1 MKKLYLFIMFAVL
14 ASLGF
19 ANAATVT
26 DVLTAKLFTATGSSY
41 TDFSNVTVT
50 SSAVYAGN
58 SAKSDAGAIQLRSK
72 KNNSGIVTTASAGTV
87 RKITVVWDDATASGR
102 TIDVYGKS
110 TAYSSDTDLFG
121 SADVQGVLIGSIA
134 KGKSELVVEGDY
146 QFIGIRSNFGAIY
159 VTSISVEWEAGST
172 PAKLKAPVISGVENG
187 VEYKSAKVAISYPAG
202 ATSMTWAVTKDGA
215 AWKGGDATS
224 AVSVDVTEDGSYEVS
239 ASATDGAT
247 TKTAENVT
255 FTIKAPTVPTVGYE
269 AMDVANVKEGNYII
283 VGENDGK
290 FYMMKNETY
299 SVNYVAATE
308 TTLNGT
314 ESFSSANLFTIK
326 KQGEGYTIQS
336 ADGKYVTVEKS
347 TNGTKTFYNLRV
359 GKDAS
364 DAVWKFADA
373 TGGKVQATY
382 GEFTNFMS
390 FIWYSKVEPGVP
402 EFSTGYQDSHIR
414 PAFYY
419 VGDVTPVE
427 PEAVKV
433 ASIAEFYTKGLA
445 DSGPEYEFTCPLTS
459 TYQSGKNLYVT
470 DGTDGMLI
478 YGQPDKVCVN
488 GFVLAPGVKGKFSN
502 FNGSY
507 QLTDAVLTEITDNGK
522 GVAPEEMT
530 IAGITAEKQNRYVV
544 IRNAM
549 LDTEDG
555 VTTLFDDTG
564 TIVAFDKGFI
574 AFPADESKIY
584 DVTAMTAY
592 FKGQVQVYP
601 VNFTEIPKDVVQE
614 PGIGISGYPLN
625 PDSDEHIYY
634 GEVEVIVMK
643 SDDVASIHAVVTKDG
658 VEVDN
663 VTATEEWRKT
673 YSEVGKYLIS
683 ATATNGSLT
692 SAPIEAEFEIVP
704 EPVITAPTFSL
715 AEGTYTGTQIV
726 TIEGYRGSMIVGTC
740 NDDDVYDYSPCDV
753 TLAAPATGEITYVL
767 TVHSEL
773 GEKQGEESTATYVIK
788 AGEPAAEGAFHLV
801 TSAEM
806 LKEGAKVILVSE
818 TNAMSTVQNV
828 KNAAKQY
835 RQSTT
840 VVVDGNVV
848 PSVGTD
854 VAVFTVGK
862 DGDNYTFYNAA
873 TKTETGAAMPGY
885 LCAVSNEKNALGV
898 ESTLSDN
905 GKWSVEFAGSTVKM
919 LAQGEFTRN
928 LLQFNYN
935 GFRCYKPST
944 TTIDTKLSI
953 YCQVESG
960 VDDATADMVKIIG
973 EEGAIRVVAESADV
987 TVYTMTGQTVAVAAV
1002 DGEATICLA
1011 AGFYIVRVGGT
1022 TVKVV
1027 VK

>member
-1 MKKLYLFIMFAVL
+1 MFAVL

-26 DVLTAKLFTATGSSY
+26 DVLTAKLFTATGNSY

-159 VTSISVEWEAGST
+159 VTSISVEWETGST

-255 FTIKAPTVPTVGYE
+255 FTIKAPAAPTVGYE

-326 KQGEGYTIQS
+326 EQGEGYTIQS

-347 TNGTKTFYNLRV
+347 TNGTKTYYNLRV

-390 FIWYSKVEPGVP
+390 FIWYAKVEPGVP

-445 DSGPEYEFTCPLTS
+445 DSGPEYEFTCPLTA

-507 QLTDAVLTEITDNGK
+507 QLTNAVLTEITDNGK
-522 GVAPEEMT
+522 GVAPEEMEHAVHELIKRAIKKHKRVIFNGNGYTDEWIAEAEARGLYNLKSTPDALPMWIADKNVELFTSHKIFTKEEIHSRYEIWLENYSKT
-530 IAGITAEKQNRYVV
+530 INIESNTMAEMVQKDLLPSVLTYMEQIASTASMKTSVVPGISTESEAALLTKLTDLAGKMTAGLETLK
-544 IRNAM
+544 ADTAKA
-549 LDTEDG
+549 LATED
-555 VTTLFDDTG
+555 VLECAKAYQSVVLADMETLRAACD
-564 TIVAFDKGFI
+564 
-574 AFPADESKIY
+574 
-584 DVTAMTAY
+584 
-592 FKGQVQVYP
+592 
-601 VNFTEIPKDVVQE
+601 
-614 PGIGISGYPLN
+614 
-625 PDSDEHIYY
+625 
-634 GEVEVIVMK
+634 
-643 SDDVASIHAVVTKDG
+643 
-658 VEVDN
+658 
-663 VTATEEWRKT
+663 
-673 YSEVGKYLIS
+673 
-683 ATATNGSLT
+683 
-692 SAPIEAEFEIVP
+692 EAETLIP
-704 EPVITAPTFSL
+704 DALLPYPTYGKLLFS
-715 AEGTYTGTQIV
+715 I
-726 TIEGYRGSMIVGTC
+726 
-740 NDDDVYDYSPCDV
+740 
-753 TLAAPATGEITYVL
+753 
-767 TVHSEL
+767 
-773 GEKQGEESTATYVIK
+773 
-788 AGEPAAEGAFHLV
+788 
-801 TSAEM
+801 
-806 LKEGAKVILVSE
+806 
-818 TNAMSTVQNV
+818 
-828 KNAAKQY
+828 
-835 RQSTT
+835 
-840 VVVDGNVV
+840 
-848 PSVGTD
+848 
-854 VAVFTVGK
+854 
-862 DGDNYTFYNAA
+862 
-873 TKTETGAAMPGY
+873 
-885 LCAVSNEKNALGV
+885 
-898 ESTLSDN
+898 
-905 GKWSVEFAGSTVKM
+905 
-919 LAQGEFTRN
+919 
-928 LLQFNYN
+928 
-935 GFRCYKPST
+935 
-944 TTIDTKLSI
+944 
-953 YCQVESG
+953 
-960 VDDATADMVKIIG
+960 
-973 EEGAIRVVAESADV
+973 
-987 TVYTMTGQTVAVAAV
+987 
-1002 DGEATICLA
+1002 
-1011 AGFYIVRVGGT
+1011 
-1022 TVKVV
+1022 
-1027 VK
+1027 

>member
-1 MKKLYLFIMFAVL
+1 MFAVL

-26 DVLTAKLFTATGSSY
+26 DVLTAKLFTATSNSY

-172 PAKLKAPVISGVENG
+172 PAELKAPVISGVENG

-224 AVSVDVTEDGSYEVS
+224 AVSVDVTED
-239 ASATDGAT
+239 
-247 TKTAENVT
+247 
-255 FTIKAPTVPTVGYE
+255 
-269 AMDVANVKEGNYII
+269 
-283 VGENDGK
+283 
-290 FYMMKNETY
+290 
-299 SVNYVAATE
+299 
-308 TTLNGT
+308 
-314 ESFSSANLFTIK
+314 
-326 KQGEGYTIQS
+326 
-336 ADGKYVTVEKS
+336 
-347 TNGTKTFYNLRV
+347 
-359 GKDAS
+359 
-364 DAVWKFADA
+364 
-373 TGGKVQATY
+373 
-382 GEFTNFMS
+382 
-390 FIWYSKVEPGVP
+390 
-402 EFSTGYQDSHIR
+402 
-414 PAFYY
+414 
-419 VGDVTPVE
+419 
-427 PEAVKV
+427 
-433 ASIAEFYTKGLA
+433 
-445 DSGPEYEFTCPLTS
+445 
-459 TYQSGKNLYVT
+459 
-470 DGTDGMLI
+470 
-478 YGQPDKVCVN
+478 
-488 GFVLAPGVKGKFSN
+488 
-502 FNGSY
+502 
-507 QLTDAVLTEITDNGK
+507 
-522 GVAPEEMT
+522 
-530 IAGITAEKQNRYVV
+530 
-544 IRNAM
+544 
-549 LDTEDG
+549 
-555 VTTLFDDTG
+555 
-564 TIVAFDKGFI
+564 
-574 AFPADESKIY
+574 
-584 DVTAMTAY
+584 
-592 FKGQVQVYP
+592 
-601 VNFTEIPKDVVQE
+601 
-614 PGIGISGYPLN
+614 
-625 PDSDEHIYY
+625 
-634 GEVEVIVMK
+634 
-643 SDDVASIHAVVTKDG
+643 
-658 VEVDN
+658 
-663 VTATEEWRKT
+663 
-673 YSEVGKYLIS
+673 
-683 ATATNGSLT
+683 GSLT

-1002 DGEATICLA
+1002 DGEATIRLA
-1011 AGFYIVRVGGT
+1011 AGFYIVRVGST

>member
-1 MKKLYLFIMFAVL
+1 MFAVL

-26 DVLTAKLFTATGSSY
+26 DVLTAKLFTATENSY

-50 SSAVYAGN
+50 SAAVYAGN
-58 SAKSDAGAIQLRSK
+58 SAKSKTGAIQLRSK
-72 KNNSGIVTTASAGTV
+72 NNNSGIVTTASAGTV
-87 RKITVVWDDATASGR
+87 KKITVVWDDATAGGR

-172 PAKLKAPVISGVENG
+172 STELKAPVISGVENG

-215 AWKGGDATS
+215 AWKGGNATS

-239 ASATDGAT
+239 ASATDGTT
-247 TKTAENVT
+247 TKTAENVA
-255 FTIKAPTVPTVGYE
+255 FTIKAPAAPTVGYE

-283 VGENDGK
+283 VGENEGK
-290 FYMMKNETY
+290 FYMMKNEAYMT
-299 SVNYVAATE
+299 NYVAATE

-314 ESFSSANLFTIK
+314 ESFTSANLFTIK

-336 ADGKYVTVEKS
+336 ADGKFVTIEKS
-347 TNGTKTFYNLRV
+347 TNGTKTYYNLRV

-390 FIWYSKVEPGVP
+390 FIWYAKTGVP

-445 DSGPEYEFTCPLTS
+445 NAEAEYEFTCPLTA

-478 YGQPDKVCVN
+478 YGQSDKVCVN

-507 QLTDAVLTEITDNGK
+507 QLTNAVLTEITDSDK

-530 IAGITAEKQNRYVV
+530 VAGITAEKQNRYVV
-544 IRNAM
+544 IRNAR
-549 LDTEDG
+549 LGTAEG
-555 VTTLFDDTG
+555 VTTLFDATG

-574 AFPADESKIY
+574 AFPTDGSKIY

-592 FKGQVQVYP
+592 FNGQVQVYP
-601 VNFTEIPKDVVQE
+601 VDFTEIPGESVLE
-614 PGIGISGYPLN
+614 PSIGVSGFPLN
-625 PDSDEHIYY
+625 PNSDEHVYY
-634 GEVEVIVMK
+634 GEVSVVVVK
-643 SDDVASIHAVVTKDG
+643 SDDVDSIHVVATKDG

-663 VTATEEWRKT
+663 AISTKNWDKV

-683 ATATNGSLT
+683 ATATKGSLT
-692 SAPIEAEFEIVP
+692 SAPIEVEIEIVP
-704 EPVITAPTFSL
+704 EPVLTAPTFSL
-715 AEGTYTGTQIV
+715 AEGTYTGTQVV
-726 TIEGYRGSMIVGTC
+726 TIEGYENSMIVGTC
-740 NDDDVYDYSPCDV
+740 NNDDVYDYSPCDV

-773 GEKQGEESTATYVIK
+773 GEKQSEESTATYVIK
-788 AGEPAAEGAFHLV
+788 AGEPAAKGGFQLV
-801 TSAEM
+801 SSAEM
-806 LKEGAKVILVSE
+806 LKEGSKVILVSG

-828 KNAAKQY
+828 KDAAKQY
-835 RQSTT
+835 RQNTT
-840 VVVDGNVV
+840 VVVEGNVV
-848 PSVGTD
+848 PAIGSD

-898 ESTLSDN
+898 EETLSDN
-905 GKWSVEFAGSTVKM
+905 GKWRVEFDGSAVKM
-919 LAQGEFTRN
+919 LAQGGFIRN

-935 GFRCYKPST
+935 GFRCYNPST

-953 YCQVESG
+953 YCQAESG
-960 VDDATADMVKIIG
+960 VNDVATGMVKIAG

-987 TVYTMTGQTVAVAAV
+987 AVYTLTGQKVAAAAV
-1002 DGEATICLA
+1002 EGEATIRLA
-1011 AGFYIVRVGGT
+1011 AGLYIVRAGGT

>member
-26 DVLTAKLFTATGSSY
+26 DVLTAKLFTATGNSY

-159 VTSISVEWEAGST
+159 VTSISVEWETGST

-255 FTIKAPTVPTVGYE
+255 FTIKAPAAPTVGYE

-347 TNGTKTFYNLRV
+347 TNGTKTYYNLRV

-390 FIWYSKVEPGVP
+390 FIWYAKVEPGVP

-445 DSGPEYEFTCPLTS
+445 DSGPEYEFTCPLTA

-507 QLTDAVLTEITDNGK
+507 QLTNAVLTEITDNGK

-530 IAGITAEKQNRYVV
+530 IDVWG
-544 IRNAM
+544 
-549 LDTEDG
+549 TER
-555 VTTLFDDTG
+555 
-564 TIVAFDKGFI
+564 
-574 AFPADESKIY
+574 S
-584 DVTAMTAY
+584 
-592 FKGQVQVYP
+592 VY
-601 VNFTEIPKDVVQE
+601 E
-614 PGIGISGYPLN
+614 
-625 PDSDEHIYY
+625 
-634 GEVEVIVMK
+634 
-643 SDDVASIHAVVTKDG
+643 
-658 VEVDN
+658 
-663 VTATEEWRKT
+663 
-673 YSEVGKYLIS
+673 
-683 ATATNGSLT
+683 
-692 SAPIEAEFEIVP
+692 
-704 EPVITAPTFSL
+704 
-715 AEGTYTGTQIV
+715 
-726 TIEGYRGSMIVGTC
+726 
-740 NDDDVYDYSPCDV
+740 
-753 TLAAPATGEITYVL
+753 
-767 TVHSEL
+767 
-773 GEKQGEESTATYVIK
+773 
-788 AGEPAAEGAFHLV
+788 
-801 TSAEM
+801 
-806 LKEGAKVILVSE
+806 
-818 TNAMSTVQNV
+818 
-828 KNAAKQY
+828 
-835 RQSTT
+835 
-840 VVVDGNVV
+840 
-848 PSVGTD
+848 SVG
-854 VAVFTVGK
+854 
-862 DGDNYTFYNAA
+862 
-873 TKTETGAAMPGY
+873 
-885 LCAVSNEKNALGV
+885 
-898 ESTLSDN
+898 
-905 GKWSVEFAGSTVKM
+905 
-919 LAQGEFTRN
+919 
-928 LLQFNYN
+928 
-935 GFRCYKPST
+935 
-944 TTIDTKLSI
+944 
-953 YCQVESG
+953 
-960 VDDATADMVKIIG
+960 
-973 EEGAIRVVAESADV
+973 
-987 TVYTMTGQTVAVAAV
+987 
-1002 DGEATICLA
+1002 
-1011 AGFYIVRVGGT
+1011 
-1022 TVKVV
+1022 
-1027 VK
+1027 

>member
-26 DVLTAKLFTATGSSY
+26 DVLTAKLFTATENSY
-41 TDFSNVTVT
+41 TDFSNVTAT

-58 SAKSDAGAIQLRSK
+58 SAKSKTGAIQLRSK
-72 KNNSGIVTTASAGTV
+72 NNNSGIVTTASAGTV

-255 FTIKAPTVPTVGYE
+255 FTIKAPAAPTVGYE

-326 KQGEGYTIQS
+326 KHGEGYTIQS

-347 TNGTKTFYNLRV
+347 TNGTKTYYNLRV
-359 GKDAS
+359 GKDVS

-390 FIWYSKVEPGVP
+390 FIWYAKTGVP

-433 ASIAEFYTKGLA
+433 VSIAEFYTKGLA
-445 DSGPEYEFTCPLTS
+445 NAEAEYEFTCPLTA

-478 YGQPDKVCVN
+478 YGQSDKVCVN

-507 QLTDAVLTEITDNGK
+507 QLTNAVLTEITDSDK

-530 IAGITAEKQNRYVV
+530 VAGITAEKQNRYVV
-544 IRNAM
+544 IRNAR
-549 LDTEDG
+549 LGTAEG
-555 VTTLFDDTG
+555 VTTLFDATG

-574 AFPADESKIY
+574 AFPTDGSKIY

-592 FKGQVQVYP
+592 FNGQVQVYP
-601 VNFTEIPKDVVQE
+601 VDFTEIPGESVLE
-614 PGIGISGYPLN
+614 PSIGVSGFPLN
-625 PDSDEHIYY
+625 PNSDEHVYY
-634 GEVEVIVMK
+634 GEVSVVVVK
-643 SDDVASIHAVVTKDG
+643 SDDVDSIHVVATKDG

-663 VTATEEWRKT
+663 AISTKNWDKE

-683 ATATNGSLT
+683 ATATKGSLT
-692 SAPIEAEFEIVP
+692 SAPIEVEIEIVP
-704 EPVITAPTFSL
+704 EPVLTAPTFSL
-715 AEGTYTGTQIV
+715 AEGTYTGTQVV
-726 TIEGYRGSMIVGTC
+726 TIEGYENSMIVGTC
-740 NDDDVYDYSPCDV
+740 NNDDVYDYSPCDV

-773 GEKQGEESTATYVIK
+773 GEKQSEESTATYVIK
-788 AGEPAAEGAFHLV
+788 AGEPAAKGGFQLV
-801 TSAEM
+801 SSAEM
-806 LKEGAKVILVSE
+806 LKEGSKVILVSG

-835 RQSTT
+835 RQNTT
-840 VVVDGNVV
+840 VVVEGNVV
-848 PSVGTD
+848 PAIGSD

-898 ESTLSDN
+898 EETLSDN
-905 GKWSVEFAGSTVKM
+905 GKWRVEFDGSAVKM
-919 LAQGEFTRN
+919 LAQGGFTRN

-935 GFRCYKPST
+935 GFRCYNPST

-953 YCQVESG
+953 YCQAESG
-960 VDDATADMVKIIG
+960 VNDVATGMVKIAG

-987 TVYTMTGQTVAVAAV
+987 AVYTLTGQKVAAAAV
-1002 DGEATICLA
+1002 EGEATIRLA
-1011 AGFYIVRVGGT
+1011 AGLYIVRAGGT

>member
-26 DVLTAKLFTATGSSY
+26 DVLTAKLFTATSNSY

-172 PAKLKAPVISGVENG
+172 PAELKAPVISGVENG

-224 AVSVDVTEDGSYEVS
+224 AVSVDVTED
-239 ASATDGAT
+239 
-247 TKTAENVT
+247 
-255 FTIKAPTVPTVGYE
+255 
-269 AMDVANVKEGNYII
+269 
-283 VGENDGK
+283 
-290 FYMMKNETY
+290 
-299 SVNYVAATE
+299 
-308 TTLNGT
+308 
-314 ESFSSANLFTIK
+314 
-326 KQGEGYTIQS
+326 
-336 ADGKYVTVEKS
+336 
-347 TNGTKTFYNLRV
+347 
-359 GKDAS
+359 
-364 DAVWKFADA
+364 
-373 TGGKVQATY
+373 
-382 GEFTNFMS
+382 
-390 FIWYSKVEPGVP
+390 
-402 EFSTGYQDSHIR
+402 
-414 PAFYY
+414 
-419 VGDVTPVE
+419 
-427 PEAVKV
+427 
-433 ASIAEFYTKGLA
+433 
-445 DSGPEYEFTCPLTS
+445 
-459 TYQSGKNLYVT
+459 
-470 DGTDGMLI
+470 
-478 YGQPDKVCVN
+478 
-488 GFVLAPGVKGKFSN
+488 
-502 FNGSY
+502 
-507 QLTDAVLTEITDNGK
+507 
-522 GVAPEEMT
+522 
-530 IAGITAEKQNRYVV
+530 
-544 IRNAM
+544 
-549 LDTEDG
+549 
-555 VTTLFDDTG
+555 
-564 TIVAFDKGFI
+564 
-574 AFPADESKIY
+574 
-584 DVTAMTAY
+584 
-592 FKGQVQVYP
+592 
-601 VNFTEIPKDVVQE
+601 
-614 PGIGISGYPLN
+614 
-625 PDSDEHIYY
+625 
-634 GEVEVIVMK
+634 
-643 SDDVASIHAVVTKDG
+643 
-658 VEVDN
+658 
-663 VTATEEWRKT
+663 
-673 YSEVGKYLIS
+673 
-683 ATATNGSLT
+683 GSLT

-1002 DGEATICLA
+1002 DGEATIRLA
-1011 AGFYIVRVGGT
+1011 AGFYIVRVGST

>member
-26 DVLTAKLFTATGSSY
+26 DVLTAKLFTATENSY
-41 TDFSNVTVT
+41 TDFSNVTAT

-58 SAKSDAGAIQLRSK
+58 SAKSKTGAIQLRSK
-72 KNNSGIVTTASAGTV
+72 NNNSGIVTTASAGTV

-134 KGKSELVVEGDY
+134 KGKSELVVEDDY

-255 FTIKAPTVPTVGYE
+255 FTIKAPVAPTVGYE

-347 TNGTKTFYNLRV
+347 TNGTKTYYNLRV

-390 FIWYSKVEPGVP
+390 FIWYAKVEPGVP

-445 DSGPEYEFTCPLTS
+445 DSGPEYEFTCPLTA

-502 FNGSY
+502 FNGTY
-507 QLTDAVLTEITDNGK
+507 QLTNAVLTEITDNGK
-522 GVAPEEMT
+522 GVAP
-530 IAGITAEKQNRYVV
+530 
-544 IRNAM
+544 
-549 LDTEDG
+549 
-555 VTTLFDDTG
+555 
-564 TIVAFDKGFI
+564 
-574 AFPADESKIY
+574 
-584 DVTAMTAY
+584 
-592 FKGQVQVYP
+592 
-601 VNFTEIPKDVVQE
+601 
-614 PGIGISGYPLN
+614 
-625 PDSDEHIYY
+625 
-634 GEVEVIVMK
+634 
-643 SDDVASIHAVVTKDG
+643 
-658 VEVDN
+658 
-663 VTATEEWRKT
+663 
-673 YSEVGKYLIS
+673 
-683 ATATNGSLT
+683 
-692 SAPIEAEFEIVP
+692 
-704 EPVITAPTFSL
+704 
-715 AEGTYTGTQIV
+715 
-726 TIEGYRGSMIVGTC
+726 
-740 NDDDVYDYSPCDV
+740 
-753 TLAAPATGEITYVL
+753 
-767 TVHSEL
+767 
-773 GEKQGEESTATYVIK
+773 
-788 AGEPAAEGAFHLV
+788 
-801 TSAEM
+801 
-806 LKEGAKVILVSE
+806 
-818 TNAMSTVQNV
+818 
-828 KNAAKQY
+828 
-835 RQSTT
+835 
-840 VVVDGNVV
+840 
-848 PSVGTD
+848 
-854 VAVFTVGK
+854 
-862 DGDNYTFYNAA
+862 
-873 TKTETGAAMPGY
+873 
-885 LCAVSNEKNALGV
+885 
-898 ESTLSDN
+898 
-905 GKWSVEFAGSTVKM
+905 
-919 LAQGEFTRN
+919 
-928 LLQFNYN
+928 
-935 GFRCYKPST
+935 
-944 TTIDTKLSI
+944 
-953 YCQVESG
+953 
-960 VDDATADMVKIIG
+960 
-973 EEGAIRVVAESADV
+973 
-987 TVYTMTGQTVAVAAV
+987 
-1002 DGEATICLA
+1002 
-1011 AGFYIVRVGGT
+1011 
-1022 TVKVV
+1022 
-1027 VK
+1027 

>member
-1 MKKLYLFIMFAVL
+1 MKKLYLLIMFAVL

-26 DVLTAKLFTATGSSY
+26 DVLTAKLFTATENSY

-50 SSAVYAGN
+50 SAAVYAGN
-58 SAKSDAGAIQLRSK
+58 SAKSKTGAIQLRSK
-72 KNNSGIVTTASAGTV
+72 NNNSGIVTTASAGTV
-87 RKITVVWDDATASGR
+87 KKITVVWDDATASGR

-172 PAKLKAPVISGVENG
+172 STELKAPVISGVENG

-239 ASATDGAT
+239 ASATDGTT
-247 TKTAENVT
+247 TKTAENVA
-255 FTIKAPTVPTVGYE
+255 FTIKAPAAPTVGYE

-283 VGENDGK
+283 VGENEGK
-290 FYMMKNETY
+290 FYMMKNEAYMT
-299 SVNYVAATE
+299 NYVAATE

-336 ADGKYVTVEKS
+336 ADGKFVTIEKS
-347 TNGTKTFYNLRV
+347 TNGTKTYYNLRV

-390 FIWYSKVEPGVP
+390 FIWYAKTGVP

-445 DSGPEYEFTCPLTS
+445 NAEAEYEFTCPLTA

-478 YGQPDKVCVN
+478 YGQSDKVCVN

-507 QLTDAVLTEITDNGK
+507 QLTNAVLTEITDSDK

-530 IAGITAEKQNRYVV
+530 VAGITAEKQNRYVV
-544 IRNAM
+544 IRNAR
-549 LDTEDG
+549 LGTAEG
-555 VTTLFDDTG
+555 VTTLFDATG

-574 AFPADESKIY
+574 AFPTDGSKIY

-592 FKGQVQVYP
+592 FNGQVQVYP
-601 VNFTEIPKDVVQE
+601 VDFTEIPGESVLE
-614 PGIGISGYPLN
+614 PSIGVSGFPLN
-625 PDSDEHIYY
+625 PNSDEHVYY
-634 GEVEVIVMK
+634 GEVSVVVVK
-643 SDDVASIHAVVTKDG
+643 SDDVDSIHVVATKDG

-663 VTATEEWRKT
+663 AISTKNWDKV

-683 ATATNGSLT
+683 ATATKGSLT
-692 SAPIEAEFEIVP
+692 SAPIEVEIEIVP
-704 EPVITAPTFSL
+704 EPVLTAPTFSL
-715 AEGTYTGTQIV
+715 AEGTYTGTQVV
-726 TIEGYRGSMIVGTC
+726 TIEGYENSMIVGTC
-740 NDDDVYDYSPCDV
+740 NNDDVYDYSPCDV

-773 GEKQGEESTATYVIK
+773 GEKQSEESTATYVIK
-788 AGEPAAEGAFHLV
+788 AGEPAAKGGFQLV
-801 TSAEM
+801 SSAEM
-806 LKEGAKVILVSE
+806 LKEGSKVILVSG

-828 KNAAKQY
+828 KDAAKQY
-835 RQSTT
+835 RQNTT
-840 VVVDGNVV
+840 VVVEGNVV
-848 PSVGTD
+848 PAIGSD

-898 ESTLSDN
+898 EETLSDN
-905 GKWSVEFAGSTVKM
+905 GKWRVEFDGSAVKM
-919 LAQGEFTRN
+919 LAQGGFTRN
-928 LLQFNYN
+928 LLQYNYN
-935 GFRCYKPST
+935 GFRCYNPST

-953 YCQVESG
+953 YCQAESG
-960 VDDATADMVKIIG
+960 VNDVATGMVKIAG

-987 TVYTMTGQTVAVAAV
+987 AVYTLTGQKVAAAAV
-1002 DGEATICLA
+1002 EGEATIRLA
-1011 AGFYIVRVGGT
+1011 AGLYIVRAGGT

>member
-1 MKKLYLFIMFAVL
+1 MFAVL
-14 ASLGF
+14 ASLGL

-26 DVLTAKLFTATGSSY
+26 DVLTADLFPATGSSY
-41 TDFSNVTVT
+41 VDFSNVTVT

-58 SAKSDAGAIQLRSK
+58 SAKSDASAIQLRS

-87 RKITVVWDDATASGR
+87 KKITIVWDGATSGGR

-110 TAYSSDTDLFG
+110 TAYTSATDLFG
-121 SADVQGVLIGSIA
+121 SADVQGVLIGSIV

-146 QFIGIRSNFGAIY
+146 QFVGIRSNFGALY
-159 VTSISVEWEAGST
+159 ATSISVEWETGGDT
-172 PAKLKAPVISGVENG
+172 PVVLKAPVISGVENG

-224 AVSVDVTEDGSYEVS
+224 AVLVDVTEDGSYEVS
-239 ASATDGAT
+239 ASATDGTT
-247 TKTAENVT
+247 TKTAENVV
-255 FTIKAPTVPTVGYE
+255 FTIKAPAVPAVGYE

-283 VGENDGK
+283 VGENEGK

-308 TTLNGT
+308 TTLDGT

-336 ADGKYVTVEKS
+336 ADGKFVTIEKS

-373 TGGKVQATY
+373 DGGKVQATY

-390 FIWYSKVEPGVP
+390 FIWYAKVEPGVP
-402 EFSTGYQDSHIR
+402 EFSTGYRDSHIR

-445 DSGPEYEFTCPLTS
+445 DSEPEYEFTCPLTA

-470 DGTDGMLI
+470 DGTDGLLI
-478 YGQPDKVCVN
+478 YGQSDKVCVN
-488 GFVLAPGVKGKFSN
+488 GFGLAPGVKGKFSN
-502 FNGSY
+502 FNGTY
-507 QLTDAVLTEITDNGK
+507 QLTNAVLSEITSGK

-530 IAGITAEKQNRYVV
+530 IDGITAEKQNRYVV

-549 LDTEDG
+549 LDTAEG
-555 VTTLFDDTG
+555 VTTLSDDTG
-564 TIVAFDKGFI
+564 SIDAFDKGFI

-601 VNFTEIPKDVVQE
+601 VNFTEIPEEAVQE

-625 PDSDEHIYY
+625 PDADEHIYY
-634 GEVEVIVMK
+634 GEVDVVVVK
-643 SDDVASIHAVVTKDG
+643 ADDVASIHVVVTKGG

-663 VTATEEWRKT
+663 VTATKDWRNT

-692 SAPIEAEFEIVP
+692 SAPIEVEFEIVP
-704 EPVITAPTFSL
+704 EPVLNAPTFSL
-715 AEGTYTGTQIV
+715 AEGTYTGSQIV
-726 TIEGYRGSMIVGTC
+726 TIEGYEGSMIVGTC
-740 NDDDVYDYSPCDV
+740 NNDDVYDYSPCDV

-773 GEKQGEESTATYVIK
+773 GERQSEESTATYVIK
-788 AGEPAAEGAFHLV
+788 AGEPAAEGAFQLV
-801 TSAEM
+801 SSAEM
-806 LKEGAKVILVSE
+806 LKEGSKVILVSE
-818 TNAMSTVQNV
+818 TNAMSTVQNM
-828 KNAAKQY
+828 KNAAKQF

-840 VVVDGNVV
+840 VVVEGDVV
-848 PSVGTD
+848 PAIGAD

-873 TKTETGAAMPGY
+873 TKTDTGVAMPGY
-885 LCAVSNEKNALGV
+885 LCAVSNDKNALGV
-898 ESTLSDN
+898 EESLSDN
-905 GKWSVEFAGSTVKM
+905 GKWSVEFDGSAVKM
-919 LAQGEFTRN
+919 LAQGGFTRN

-935 GFRCYKPST
+935 GFRCYNPST
-944 TTIDTKLSI
+944 TTVDTKLSI

-960 VDDATADMVKIIG
+960 VDDVATGMVKIAG

-987 TVYTMTGQTVAVAAV
+987 TVYTMTGQAVAAAAV
-1002 DGEATICLA
+1002 EGEATIRLA
-1011 AGFYIVRVGGT
+1011 AGFYIVRAGGT

>member
-1 MKKLYLFIMFAVL
+1 M
-14 ASLGF
+14 
-19 ANAATVT
+19 
-26 DVLTAKLFTATGSSY
+26 
-41 TDFSNVTVT
+41 
-50 SSAVYAGN
+50 
-58 SAKSDAGAIQLRSK
+58 
-72 KNNSGIVTTASAGTV
+72 
-87 RKITVVWDDATASGR
+87 
-102 TIDVYGKS
+102 TID
-110 TAYSSDTDLFG
+110 
-121 SADVQGVLIGSIA
+121 
-134 KGKSELVVEGDY
+134 
-146 QFIGIRSNFGAIY
+146 
-159 VTSISVEWEAGST
+159 
-172 PAKLKAPVISGVENG
+172 
-187 VEYKSAKVAISYPAG
+187 
-202 ATSMTWAVTKDGA
+202 
-215 AWKGGDATS
+215 
-224 AVSVDVTEDGSYEVS
+224 
-239 ASATDGAT
+239 
-247 TKTAENVT
+247 
-255 FTIKAPTVPTVGYE
+255 
-269 AMDVANVKEGNYII
+269 
-283 VGENDGK
+283 
-290 FYMMKNETY
+290 
-299 SVNYVAATE
+299 
-308 TTLNGT
+308 
-314 ESFSSANLFTIK
+314 
-326 KQGEGYTIQS
+326 
-336 ADGKYVTVEKS
+336 
-347 TNGTKTFYNLRV
+347 
-359 GKDAS
+359 
-364 DAVWKFADA
+364 
-373 TGGKVQATY
+373 
-382 GEFTNFMS
+382 
-390 FIWYSKVEPGVP
+390 
-402 EFSTGYQDSHIR
+402 
-414 PAFYY
+414 
-419 VGDVTPVE
+419 
-427 PEAVKV
+427 
-433 ASIAEFYTKGLA
+433 
-445 DSGPEYEFTCPLTS
+445 
-459 TYQSGKNLYVT
+459 
-470 DGTDGMLI
+470 
-478 YGQPDKVCVN
+478 
-488 GFVLAPGVKGKFSN
+488 
-502 FNGSY
+502 
-507 QLTDAVLTEITDNGK
+507 
-522 GVAPEEMT
+522 
-530 IAGITAEKQNRYVV
+530 GITAEKQNRYVV

-574 AFPADESKIY
+574 VFPADESKIY

-818 TNAMSTVQNV
+818 TNTMSTVQNV

-885 LCAVSNEKNALGV
+885 LCAVSNEKNTLGV

-928 LLQFNYN
+928 LLQFNYD
-935 GFRCYKPST
+935 GFRCYNPATTSVST
-944 TTIDTKLSI
+944 PLSI
-953 YCQVESG
+953 YCQLESG

-1002 DGEATICLA
+1002 GGEATIRLA

>member
-26 DVLTAKLFTATGSSY
+26 DVLTAKLFTATGNSY

-121 SADVQGVLIGSIA
+121 SADVPGVLIGSIA

-159 VTSISVEWEAGST
+159 VTSISVEWETGST

-255 FTIKAPTVPTVGYE
+255 FTIKAPAAPTVGYE

-347 TNGTKTFYNLRV
+347 TNGTKTYYNLRV

-390 FIWYSKVEPGVP
+390 FIWYAKVEPGVP

-445 DSGPEYEFTCPLTS
+445 DSGPEYEFTCPLTA

-507 QLTDAVLTEITDNGK
+507 QLTNAVLTEITDNGK

-530 IAGITAEKQNRYVV
+530 IDGITAEKQNRYVV

-549 LDTEDG
+549 LDTEEG

-704 EPVITAPTFSL
+704 
-715 AEGTYTGTQIV
+715 
-726 TIEGYRGSMIVGTC
+726 
-740 NDDDVYDYSPCDV
+740 
-753 TLAAPATGEITYVL
+753 
-767 TVHSEL
+767 
-773 GEKQGEESTATYVIK
+773 
-788 AGEPAAEGAFHLV
+788 
-801 TSAEM
+801 
-806 LKEGAKVILVSE
+806 
-818 TNAMSTVQNV
+818 
-828 KNAAKQY
+828 
-835 RQSTT
+835 
-840 VVVDGNVV
+840 
-848 PSVGTD
+848 SVGTD

-935 GFRCYKPST
+935 GFRCYNPST
-944 TTIDTKLSI
+944 TSVSSPLSI
-953 YCQVESG
+953 YCQLESG

-973 EEGAIRVVAESADV
+973 EEGAIRVAAESADV

-1002 DGEATICLA
+1002 DGEATIRLA

>member
-1 MKKLYLFIMFAVL
+1 MKKLYLLIMFAVL

-26 DVLTAKLFTATGSSY
+26 DVLTAKLFTATENSY

-50 SSAVYAGN
+50 SAAVYAGN
-58 SAKSDAGAIQLRSK
+58 SAKSKTGAIQLRSK
-72 KNNSGIVTTASAGTV
+72 NNNSGIVTTASAGTV
-87 RKITVVWDDATASGR
+87 KKITVVWDDATASGR

-172 PAKLKAPVISGVENG
+172 STELKAPVISGVENG

-239 ASATDGAT
+239 ASATDGTT
-247 TKTAENVT
+247 TKTVENVA
-255 FTIKAPTVPTVGYE
+255 FTIKAPAAPTVGYE

-283 VGENDGK
+283 VGENEGK
-290 FYMMKNETY
+290 FYMMKNEAYMT
-299 SVNYVAATE
+299 NYVAATE

-336 ADGKYVTVEKS
+336 ADGKFVTIEKS
-347 TNGTKTFYNLRV
+347 TNGTKTYYNLRV

-390 FIWYSKVEPGVP
+390 FIWYAKTGVP
-402 EFSTGYQDSHIR
+402 EFSSGYQDSHIR

-445 DSGPEYEFTCPLTS
+445 NAEAEYEFTCPLTA

-478 YGQPDKVCVN
+478 YGQSDKVCVN

-507 QLTDAVLTEITDNGK
+507 QLTNAVLSEITDSDK

-530 IAGITAEKQNRYVV
+530 VAGITAEKQNRYVV
-544 IRNAM
+544 IRNAR
-549 LDTEDG
+549 LGTAEG
-555 VTTLFDDTG
+555 VTTLFDATG

-574 AFPADESKIY
+574 AFPTDGSKIY

-592 FKGQVQVYP
+592 FNGQVQVYP
-601 VNFTEIPKDVVQE
+601 VDFTEIPGESVLE
-614 PGIGISGYPLN
+614 PSIGVSGFPLN
-625 PDSDEHIYY
+625 PNSDEHVYY
-634 GEVEVIVMK
+634 GEVSVVVVK
-643 SDDVASIHAVVTKDG
+643 SDDVDSIHVVATKDG

-663 VTATEEWRKT
+663 AISTKNWDKV

-683 ATATNGSLT
+683 ATATKGSLT
-692 SAPIEAEFEIVP
+692 SAPIEVEIEIVP
-704 EPVITAPTFSL
+704 EPVLTAPTFSL
-715 AEGTYTGTQIV
+715 AEGTYTGTQVV
-726 TIEGYRGSMIVGTC
+726 TIEGYENSMIVGTC
-740 NDDDVYDYSPCDV
+740 NNDDVYDYSPCDV

-773 GEKQGEESTATYVIK
+773 GEKQSEESTATYVIK
-788 AGEPAAEGAFHLV
+788 AGEPAAKGGFQLV
-801 TSAEM
+801 SSAEM
-806 LKEGAKVILVSE
+806 LKEGSKVILVSG
-818 TNAMSTVQNV
+818 TNAMSTVQNM

-835 RQSTT
+835 RQNTT
-840 VVVDGNVV
+840 VVVESNVV
-848 PSVGTD
+848 PAIGSD

-1002 DGEATICLA
+1002 DGEATIRLA

>member
-255 FTIKAPTVPTVGYE
+255 FTIKA
-269 AMDVANVKEGNYII
+269 
-283 VGENDGK
+283 
-290 FYMMKNETY
+290 
-299 SVNYVAATE
+299 
-308 TTLNGT
+308 
-314 ESFSSANLFTIK
+314 
-326 KQGEGYTIQS
+326 
-336 ADGKYVTVEKS
+336 
-347 TNGTKTFYNLRV
+347 
-359 GKDAS
+359 
-364 DAVWKFADA
+364 
-373 TGGKVQATY
+373 
-382 GEFTNFMS
+382 
-390 FIWYSKVEPGVP
+390 
-402 EFSTGYQDSHIR
+402 
-414 PAFYY
+414 
-419 VGDVTPVE
+419 
-427 PEAVKV
+427 
-433 ASIAEFYTKGLA
+433 
-445 DSGPEYEFTCPLTS
+445 
-459 TYQSGKNLYVT
+459 
-470 DGTDGMLI
+470 
-478 YGQPDKVCVN
+478 
-488 GFVLAPGVKGKFSN
+488 
-502 FNGSY
+502 
-507 QLTDAVLTEITDNGK
+507 
-522 GVAPEEMT
+522 
-530 IAGITAEKQNRYVV
+530 
-544 IRNAM
+544 
-549 LDTEDG
+549 
-555 VTTLFDDTG
+555 
-564 TIVAFDKGFI
+564 
-574 AFPADESKIY
+574 
-584 DVTAMTAY
+584 
-592 FKGQVQVYP
+592 
-601 VNFTEIPKDVVQE
+601 
-614 PGIGISGYPLN
+614 
-625 PDSDEHIYY
+625 
-634 GEVEVIVMK
+634 
-643 SDDVASIHAVVTKDG
+643 
-658 VEVDN
+658 
-663 VTATEEWRKT
+663 
-673 YSEVGKYLIS
+673 
-683 ATATNGSLT
+683 
-692 SAPIEAEFEIVP
+692 
-704 EPVITAPTFSL
+704 
-715 AEGTYTGTQIV
+715 
-726 TIEGYRGSMIVGTC
+726 
-740 NDDDVYDYSPCDV
+740 
-753 TLAAPATGEITYVL
+753 
-767 TVHSEL
+767 
-773 GEKQGEESTATYVIK
+773 
-788 AGEPAAEGAFHLV
+788 GEPAAEGAFQLV

-905 GKWSVEFAGSTVKM
+905 GKWSVEFDGSAVKM
-919 LAQGEFTRN
+919 LAQGGFTRN

-935 GFRCYKPST
+935 GFRCYNPST
-944 TTIDTKLSI
+944 TTVDTKLSI
-953 YCQVESG
+953 YCQLESG
-960 VDDATADMVKIIG
+960 VDDAAADMVKIIG

-987 TVYTMTGQTVAVAAV
+987 TVYTMTGQAVAAAEV
-1002 DGEATICLA
+1002 DGEATIRLA

>member
-202 ATSMTWAVTKDGA
+202 ATSMTWAVTKDGV

-239 ASATDGAT
+239 ASATDGTT
-247 TKTAENVT
+247 TKTAENVV
-255 FTIKAPTVPTVGYE
+255 FTIKAPAAPTVGYE

-326 KQGEGYTIQS
+326 KHGEGYTIQS

-347 TNGTKTFYNLRV
+347 TNGTKTYYNLRV
-359 GKDAS
+359 GKDVS

-390 FIWYSKVEPGVP
+390 FIWYAKVEPGVP

-445 DSGPEYEFTCPLTS
+445 DAEPEYEFTCPLTA

-502 FNGSY
+502 FNG
-507 QLTDAVLTEITDNGK
+507 
-522 GVAPEEMT
+522 
-530 IAGITAEKQNRYVV
+530 
-544 IRNAM
+544 
-549 LDTEDG
+549 
-555 VTTLFDDTG
+555 
-564 TIVAFDKGFI
+564 
-574 AFPADESKIY
+574 
-584 DVTAMTAY
+584 
-592 FKGQVQVYP
+592 
-601 VNFTEIPKDVVQE
+601 
-614 PGIGISGYPLN
+614 
-625 PDSDEHIYY
+625 
-634 GEVEVIVMK
+634 
-643 SDDVASIHAVVTKDG
+643 
-658 VEVDN
+658 
-663 VTATEEWRKT
+663 T
-673 YSEVGKYLIS
+673 Y
-683 ATATNGSLT
+683 
-692 SAPIEAEFEIVP
+692 
-704 EPVITAPTFSL
+704 
-715 AEGTYTGTQIV
+715 
-726 TIEGYRGSMIVGTC
+726 
-740 NDDDVYDYSPCDV
+740 
-753 TLAAPATGEITYVL
+753 
-767 TVHSEL
+767 
-773 GEKQGEESTATYVIK
+773 
-788 AGEPAAEGAFHLV
+788 
-801 TSAEM
+801 
-806 LKEGAKVILVSE
+806 
-818 TNAMSTVQNV
+818 
-828 KNAAKQY
+828 
-835 RQSTT
+835 
-840 VVVDGNVV
+840 
-848 PSVGTD
+848 
-854 VAVFTVGK
+854 
-862 DGDNYTFYNAA
+862 
-873 TKTETGAAMPGY
+873 
-885 LCAVSNEKNALGV
+885 
-898 ESTLSDN
+898 
-905 GKWSVEFAGSTVKM
+905 
-919 LAQGEFTRN
+919 
-928 LLQFNYN
+928 
-935 GFRCYKPST
+935 
-944 TTIDTKLSI
+944 
-953 YCQVESG
+953 
-960 VDDATADMVKIIG
+960 
-973 EEGAIRVVAESADV
+973 
-987 TVYTMTGQTVAVAAV
+987 
-1002 DGEATICLA
+1002 
-1011 AGFYIVRVGGT
+1011 
-1022 TVKVV
+1022 
-1027 VK
+1027 